1 MSSRSN
7 FYFSEVK
14 VHYENCIPL
23 HLGFIQLLGIHCF
36 PTALH
41 KKMNSAGSAI
51 LSDSNKEPVRINESN
66 HKNSKMRNYLPTI
79 LKTTLK
85 CSIISLF

>member
-1 MSSRSN
+1 
-7 FYFSEVK
+7 
-14 VHYENCIPL
+14 
-23 HLGFIQLLGIHCF
+23 
-36 PTALH
+36 
-41 KKMNSAGSAI
+41 MNSAGSAI

-66 HKNSKMRNYLPTI
+66 QKNSKMRNYLPTI